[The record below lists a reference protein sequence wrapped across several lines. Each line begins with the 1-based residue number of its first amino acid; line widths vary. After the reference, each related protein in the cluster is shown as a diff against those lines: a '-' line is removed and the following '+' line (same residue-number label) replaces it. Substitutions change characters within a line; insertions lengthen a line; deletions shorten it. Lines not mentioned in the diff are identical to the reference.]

1 MEDSKDRK
9 RVILLLPPG
18 LFSEG
23 VDDEDRENDIRNE
36 VDEDDV
42 DGFSAD
48 VTEAL
53 PDIPSLRDV
62 NLVTNFSLE
71 VSGEIGGSDDL

>member
-1 MEDSKDRK
+1 
-9 RVILLLPPG
+9 
-18 LFSEG
+18 
-23 VDDEDRENDIRNE
+23 

-71 VSGEIGGSDDL
+71 VSGEIGGSDDW